1 MASSEAS
8 SEADVTINHPYI
20 TADQKI
26 IPSDLLFYM
35 QNKVH
40 SCSQDDIVKSCTNF
54 YNDEYVW
61 EEKEK
66 FFLAIGKKPIKRRTS
81 DKKIEDL
88 NDILTEISV
97 RDLGD
102 EFQPTCKKHQER
114 ESSAITIS
122 ITANATMSSSTSV
135 SHFSPLSLILTGD

>member
-1 MASSEAS
+1 MFPVVNA
-8 SEADVTINHPYI
+8 ADKLYI
-20 TADQKI
+20 TVDQKI
-26 IPSDLLFYM
+26 IPSDLLFYL

-40 SCSQDDIVKSCTNF
+40 STAHDDIVKICANF

-88 NDILTEISV
+88 NDILTE
-97 RDLGD
+97 
-102 EFQPTCKKHQER
+102 KKR
-114 ESSAITIS
+114 ETEL
-122 ITANATMSSSTSV
+122 MS
-135 SHFSPLSLILTGD
+135 FSQHALKWN